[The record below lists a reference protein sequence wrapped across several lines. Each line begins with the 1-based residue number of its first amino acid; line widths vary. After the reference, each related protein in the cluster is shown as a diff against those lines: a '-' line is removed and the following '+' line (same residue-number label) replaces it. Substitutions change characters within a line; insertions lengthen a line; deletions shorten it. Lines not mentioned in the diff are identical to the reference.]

1 MTRIA
6 VRALY
11 VRSLGLVTALA
22 CGSWLLQHDALVGP
36 DGIAPLSPWL
46 AAVAREH
53 GHAAYWKAPTLLWW
67 APEWTG
73 APGWVGLGAGLL
85 LALGA
90 PLEGPLLLVAWASYL
105 SLSIAGQQFL
115 RFQWD
120 TLLLESLVCATFVA
134 RWDPRRVTEPPAF
147 GWWAQWWLFFR
158 LCFFAGQV
166 KLASGDPTWRELTA
180 LDVHFFTQPLP
191 NPLSRTFHHLPG
203 WLHAAGVAF
212 TLLVELPLA
221 FLIPFGRRP
230 RVVLAASFVA
240 LMVLLAVSGNYGFFQ
255 PLSIAL
261 ALPLLDDGH
270 LPEGLVRRLAP
281 PTPPTPARPWAAP
294 VALVWA
300 LFGGLAAL
308 RDHRPAWADTAR
320 GWVSPLR
327 STNAY
332 GLFANMTET
341 RDEIVFEGSWDG
353 GRTWRELPLRYK
365 PGPVDRVPAQIAPH
379 MPRLDWQLWFAALSS
394 CERHR
399 WVTDVERRLVDG
411 SAPVMGL
418 FAPGTF
424 DDGPP
429 DTVRV
434 VRWAYTFAPPGS
446 PDVWER
452 TRKGPYC
459 AGSVGQGTR
468 NEAIP

>member
-1 MTRIA
+1 MSRIA

-147 GWWAQWWLFFR
+147 GWWAQWVAVLPPVFLR
-158 LCFFAGQV
+158 GPGQARV
-166 KLASGDPTWRELTA
+166 RRSSRAPTSPRS
-180 LDVHFFTQPLP
+180 DVHF
-191 NPLSRTFHHLPG
+191 SRSRCPTRCRAPSTTCPG
-203 WLHAAGVAF
+203 WLHAAGVATV
-212 TLLVELPLA
+212 TLLLVDLPLA

-230 RVVLAASFVA
+230 RVVLAASFVV

-255 PLSIAL
+255 LLSIAL

-270 LPEGLVRRLAP
+270 LPVALVRRLAP

-300 LFGGLAAL
+300 LFGGLAGPCATTD
-308 RDHRPAWADTAR
+308 RR
-320 GWVSPLR
+320 
-327 STNAY
+327 
-332 GLFANMTET
+332 
-341 RDEIVFEGSWDG
+341 
-353 GRTWRELPLRYK
+353 GRTPRSGGSR
-365 PGPVDRVPAQIAPH
+365 RCAAPTRTACS
-379 MPRLDWQLWFAALSS
+379 PR
-394 CERHR
+394 
-399 WVTDVERRLVDG
+399 
-411 SAPVMGL
+411 
-418 FAPGTF
+418 
-424 DDGPP
+424 
-429 DTVRV
+429 
-434 VRWAYTFAPPGS
+434 
-446 PDVWER
+446 
-452 TRKGPYC
+452 
-459 AGSVGQGTR
+459 
-468 NEAIP
+468 